1 MRTRTA
7 SFARLATIATAA
19 AASASMAA
27 CSGTAR
33 PPAATAGAG
42 PAAYQLT
49 ERTPAPKG
57 DLDAFSWS
65 LYAEPQS
72 LDYAYAFDYP
82 PNQVLANVCESLL
95 RWNPDLSISPALAEK
110 VDNPTPTSWVYTIR
124 GGVTF
129 HDGSA
134 LTADDVVASLRR
146 HLDPAVGSYWA
157 SAFTNV
163 KSVEKTGPMQVTVTL
178 ARPDSLFN
186 QYMAVSPGTI
196 ESARTLAAGGADY
209 GNASK
214 GVNCTGPFSLSS
226 WKRGQDITLQRF
238 DGYWDPSLKAR
249 SKQVRFVFLDDPSTR
264 VNALASGQVD
274 GGWGVPANAFGQLRT
289 SSAGSLYFGVNTT
302 VASEI
307 VGNTQGVLGD
317 KRVRQALLLATD
329 REGVVKA
336 AEQGVAEVAES
347 LVTRNTWAGVDQ
359 AAVDTVYG
367 ALPKYRRDLARAKAL
382 AAEAGVTG
390 QKVVIATSPISAGA
404 EIMTNAVAEAAKQ
417 IGLVPEIRTVSPDK
431 YTELFV
437 NPEAR
442 KEYDLFLTLWYTS
455 LADPLEMYGVLRTGE
470 FSNYGGWSSSAFDDA
485 VNEAIATPLT
495 DPARVDAMARAQQTA
510 MEELPWLPIYTMPT
524 NVWLGQRIT
533 GVAPSINSMYYP
545 WAASIGAR

>member
-27 CSGTAR
+27 CSGTAH

-95 RWNPDLSISPALAEK
+95 RWNPDLSISPGLAEK

-196 ESARTLAAGGADY
+196 ESAGTLAAGGADY

-238 DGYWDPSLKAR
+238 DDYWDASLKAR

-347 LVTRNTWAGVDQ
+347 LVTRNTWAGVDT

-367 ALPKYRRDLARAKAL
+367 ALPKYRRDLAKAKAL

-404 EIMTNAVAEAAKQ
+404 DVMTNAVAEAAKQ